1 VPFYFTSVNII
12 SSYNYFCIGNTTPDP
27 DTVLTVIVYKAEDPL
42 VVASSNII
50 TLSEL
55 SGIVIL
61 LFAPSVPVNLI

>member
-1 VPFYFTSVNII
+1 M
-12 SSYNYFCIGNTTPDP
+12 
-27 DTVLTVIVYKAEDPL
+27 YKAEDPL

-61 LFAPSVPVNLI
+61 LFAPSVPVNLIYMFLPLDVAPWSKVSVKSPDASCAEDR